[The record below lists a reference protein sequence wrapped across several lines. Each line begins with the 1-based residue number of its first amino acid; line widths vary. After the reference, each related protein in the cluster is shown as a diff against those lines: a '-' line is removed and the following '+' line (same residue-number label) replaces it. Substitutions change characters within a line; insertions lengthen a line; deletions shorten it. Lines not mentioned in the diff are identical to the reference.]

1 MPPGCFPRRNSHVSS
16 FCKKFFSRKYVMELN
31 FFEFSFPI
39 SKLNVSSNRK
49 VQKIQMSLQISK
61 LWKYKCLIKSQISED
76 QNTNSKSFSPHF
88 AKSFSPESMWSLFCN
103 FRHYANF
110 ITLCTLAYVQAC
122 ECPISFKNRAVNN
135 TGNYVMWWN
144 SINVEEL
151 QA

>member
-1 MPPGCFPRRNSHVSS
+1 MIGCHGRHCCNIVDGQWCIHRGEIVN
-16 FCKKFFSRKYVMELN
+16 L
-31 FFEFSFPI
+31 
-39 SKLNVSSNRK
+39 LTL
-49 VQKIQMSLQISK
+49 LQIIAVSNTV
-61 LWKYKCLIKSQISED
+61 WISQI
-76 QNTNSKSFSPHF
+76 QNSWVHEKQNWTISCLCQVVFQEEIPMWAVF